1 MGCGGLSHLGDLMF
15 HKKTLHEMWCVSKWA
30 ASHQLPIAEAFW
42 TIWTVSAKE
51 WWDLTQ
57 NLMQICCSTCWVML
71 IAMATPW
78 HLPPPL
84 TSTLKLSLFTHVHSS
99 LLSLAA
105 RLHLCPQ
112 TILIILAMAG
122 LLSRQNWLK
131 VIQHWLKCYV
141 AHNCTWIFLMWV
153 FLNANIPEQINV
165 NLVLILE
172 LLRKRVT

>member
-105 RLHLCPQ
+105 TLHQCCPNCFPYIKNGW
-112 TILIILAMAG
+112 TVSDLIYSKTKMMKSTKISLTTKWFVEEENSG
-122 LLSRQNWLK
+122 VEGTS
-131 VIQHWLKCYV
+131 
-141 AHNCTWIFLMWV
+141 
-153 FLNANIPEQINV
+153 E
-165 NLVLILE
+165 
-172 LLRKRVT
+172 